1 MQAALQAEAALRAE
15 QAVATSV
22 AHSAEA
28 PVATE
33 SPVVTEAPVLRRRRD
48 RRAASAVAQTSET
61 TTVFPPATARD
72 AAPQPLTIDEVALPT
87 PAWTDSPEDVRA
99 EKVSSVAADSSSEAT
114 RNEPPVLAN
123 DNCAHLAAAFIAPPS
138 AAHPPR
144 ATARRLSADTAINSA
159 VSAAA
164 VAQDT
169 ENVVPTERKSR
180 WSTLRSTSIVALAV
194 PGLLATIALPAYAF
208 APADGAVAD
217 ANNQIVS
224 QAVKGQSLTVSDQV
238 TLAQLERDGYSATSA
253 EELDAQ
259 YASSTYIF
267 DGTSTM
273 AAYLAPSASG
283 WWRPLPGAITSKY
296 GPRGLICNSVGCS
309 NSFHEGMDFGGAC
322 GTPIKAT
329 APGRVTFVGN
339 AGAFGNRVIIDH
351 GEGIETIYGHILS
364 GSFKVAVGDTVA
376 GGDVIAEVGATGVVS
391 GCHLDLKVNVDGE
404 HTNPAPFLREH
415 GVVV

>member
-1 MQAALQAEAALRAE
+1 MQAALQAEATLQAD
-15 QAVATSV
+15 QAVATSI
-22 AHSAEA
+22 AHAD
-28 PVATE
+28 
-33 SPVVTEAPVLRRRRD
+33 EAPVLRRRRD
-48 RRAASAVAQTSET
+48 RRATQPAEQTVET
-61 TTVFPPATARD
+61 TVVFPPATARD
-72 AAPQPLTIDEVALPT
+72 AEPQPLTIDEIALPT
-87 PAWTDSPEDVRA
+87 PAWTESPEPAMADKAAMVEADA
-99 EKVSSVAADSSSEAT
+99 ETDAALST
-114 RNEPPVLAN
+114 PPVLAN
-123 DNCAHLAAAFIAPPS
+123 DNCAYLAAAFIAPPT

-144 ATARRLSADTAINSA
+144 ATSRRLSADTAINS
-159 VSAAA
+159 VISASS
-164 VAQDT
+164 VARET
-169 ENVVPTERKSR
+169 ESVVPVERKSR

-224 QAVKGQSLTVSDQV
+224 EAVKGQSLTVSDDV
-238 TLAQLERDGYSATSA
+238 TLAELERDGYSATSS

-267 DGTSTM
+267 DNTTAM

-339 AGAFGNRVIIDH
+339 AGAYGNRVIIDH
-351 GEGIETIYGHILS
+351 GEGIETIYGHLLS
-364 GSFKVAVGDTVA
+364 GSANVAVGDTVV
-376 GGDVIAEVGATGVVS
+376 GGEVIAEVGATGVVS
-391 GCHLDLKVNVDGE
+391 GCHLDLKVNIDGE

-415 GVVV
+415 GVIV